1 MQWIEGWTFFSDK
14 RDWEE
19 FRENRCKGPW
29 PDLKPDRFLLFTFY
43 KGCDYVKSNQEKTTY
58 KLKKIPV
65 KDVVVHITL
74 AVKQIAEKLT
84 QIRVVWFV
92 IKA

>member
-1 MQWIEGWTFFSDK
+1 M
-14 RDWEE
+14 
-19 FRENRCKGPW
+19 
-29 PDLKPDRFLLFTFY
+29 KPDRFILFIFY
-43 KGCDYVKSNQEKTTY
+43 KRSDYVKSNQEQTKHTY

-74 AVKQIAEKLT
+74 TVKQIAEKLT